1 LKLDDY
7 EILKVAINI
16 APEGSTFLSQFDF
29 EDTDYQHPSWRITK
43 GKEVRFSVKQK
54 INISIGI
61 DGVNQYVRRTQ
72 LLRRHKNGNNIVHK
86 AYYQNSFGKCL
97 VVDSNGYSTPIKRS
111 EFQDVLEGRYIFV
124 KNILC
129 PLPLSAKPPPPDP
142 SGVTL
147 PRQQ

>member
-7 EILKVAINI
+7 EILKVAIDI

-29 EDTDYQHPSWRITK
+29 EDTDYQHPRWRIVK

-61 DGVNQYVRRTQ
+61 DGVNQYVRRIQ
-72 LLRRHKNGNNIVHK
+72 LLRRHKNGNNIIHK
-86 AYYQNSFGKCL
+86 AYLQNSFGKCL
-97 VVDSNGYSTPIKRS
+97 IAASNGYINSTPIKQS
-111 EFQDVLEGRYIFV
+111 EFQDALEGRFILI

-129 PLPLSAKPPPPDP
+129 PLS
-142 SGVTL
+142 
-147 PRQQ
+147 